1 MLTSLL
7 DSRSLRLIEGFRF
20 RTSRQYRGAQ
30 RGERLSKK
38 KGISIEFADYRNY
51 SDGDDL
57 RHLDWNVFARLDS
70 PVIRTYQD
78 EEDLHVYL
86 LVDLSPSM
94 AFGEPSKLKVA
105 SSLGLA
111 MGLIGLAGGDAVHLI
126 PIAPRQ
132 APLPV
137 MRGRGST
144 VRLNHALDR
153 LVEGGALGGSSPSDA
168 VRRLVHSSAKPG
180 LAIVV
185 SDGLDPELP
194 GALNLLG
201 SRGFEPAM
209 IQVLTSGELNPDLE
223 GDLRLLDAETGAAVE
238 ITANRGTL
246 ESYMKALDEHNRA
259 LEAALVRL
267 RGRYGLLRA
276 EENPGEF
283 IAKVLAKGGWFQ

>member
-1 MLTSLL
+1 MLSSLL
-7 DSRSLRLIEGFRF
+7 DSRSLRLIEGLRF

-57 RHLDWNVFARLDS
+57 RHLDWNVFARLDT

-78 EEDLHVYL
+78 EEDLHVYVF
-86 LVDLSPSM
+86 VDLSPSM
-94 AFGEPSKLKVA
+94 DFGDPSKLKVA
-105 SSLGLA
+105 ASVGLA
-111 MGLIGLAGGDAVHLI
+111 LGLIGLAGGDAVHLI
-126 PIAPRQ
+126 PIAPKQ

-137 MRGRGST
+137 MRGRSAT
-144 VRLNHALDR
+144 VRLTHALDR
-153 LVEGGALGGSSPSDA
+153 LVEGGAVGGSSPSEA

-194 GALNLLG
+194 SALNLLG

-209 IQVLTSGELNPDLE
+209 VQVLTAGEINPDLE
-223 GDLRLLDAETGAAVE
+223 GDLRLLDAEAGTAVE

-246 ESYMKALDEHNRA
+246 EAYKRALEEHNRSI
-259 LEAALVRL
+259 EAALVRL
-267 RGRYGLLRA
+267 RGRYGLFLTD
-276 EENPGEF
+276 ENPGEF
-283 IAKVLAKGGWFQ
+283 LARTLAKGGWFQ

>member
-20 RTSRQYRGAQ
+20 RTSRMYRGAQ

-57 RHLDWNVFARLDS
+57 RHLDWNVFARLDT

-94 AFGEPSKLKVA
+94 DFGEPTKLRVA
-105 SSLGLA
+105 GSMGLA
-111 MGLIGLAGGDAVHLI
+111 MGLIGLAGGDAVHLL
-126 PIAPRQ
+126 PIGPKM

-137 MRGRGST
+137 MRGRAAT
-144 VRLNHALDR
+144 VRLSHALDR
-153 LVEGGALGGSSPSDA
+153 VIEGGSVGGSSPSEA
-168 VRRLVHSSAKPG
+168 IRRLVHSSARPG
-180 LAIVV
+180 LAIVI

-194 GALNLLG
+194 NALNLLG

-209 IQVLTSGELNPDLE
+209 VQVLTSGELNPDLE
-223 GDLRLLDAETGAAVE
+223 GDLRLLDAEAGTAVE

-246 ESYMKALDEHNRA
+246 DAYKQALDEHNRA
-259 LEAALVRL
+259 LESALIRL
-267 RGRYGLLRA
+267 RGRYGLFLA

-283 IAKVLAKGGWFQ
+283 LARELAKGGWFQ